1 MHDTPGRNSPTTLKA
16 ELTMG
21 LHDSTDRDEPEVA
34 AAEPIE
40 MIQERREFLSRLS
53 LFGLGEATERLLSA
67 GGVIPAGRRKPF
79 PPTPLP
85 NG

>member
-1 MHDTPGRNSPTTLKA
+1 MTPGRYSPTVLKA
-16 ELTMG
+16 ELTMD
-21 LHDSTDRDEPEVA
+21 LQNSTDRDEPEVA

-53 LFGLGEATERLLSA
+53 LFGLGEATERLLAA
-67 GGVIPAGRRKPF
+67 GGVLPAGRRKPL
-79 PPTPLP
+79 PPSALP